1 MWTLKYAICGE
12 VLKLNKGFLSSDYA
26 ACCLVSMMM
35 LCRNIKRTR
44 LNREDCRDK
53 FYIFNTY
60 FYGKLEEALHPRV
73 RSFVSCRHTSF
84 TKWLAIMS
92 LCKNGIIILFWVR
105 GTWVP
110 CNRSFCSSFFSLGLA
125 ADVRCF
131 IKKEWNTSTKDSKE
145 GKIEHTNTPQLKL
158 LNVHSHV
165 QEEKPPKRT
174 YL

>member
-110 CNRSFCSSFFSLGLA
+110 CNRSFCSSFFPRIGRRPSIVLLRRNETLVQKTA
-125 ADVRCF
+125 
-131 IKKEWNTSTKDSKE
+131 KKEKLNTQTHPNS
-145 GKIEHTNTPQLKL
+145 NC
-158 LNVHSHV
+158 
-165 QEEKPPKRT
+165 
-174 YL
+174 

>member
-60 FYGKLEEALHPRV
+60 FFETLEEALLEV
-73 RSFVSCRHTSF
+73 VYSFVSCSHSSLS
-84 TKWLAIMS
+84 KWLA
-92 LCKNGIIILFWVR
+92 LCLCTKNGMIIVFWLR
-105 GTWVP
+105 NTRVP
-110 CNRSFCSSFFSLGLA
+110 WNRSFVLCYGPGPAGPGASGASAPTGA
-125 ADVRCF
+125 ADHVPAAAARKWLGGPRSIF
-131 IKKEWNTSTKDSKE
+131 LR
-145 GKIEHTNTPQLKL
+145 GQVYFHKL
-158 LNVHSHV
+158 QHL
-165 QEEKPPKRT
+165 
-174 YL
+174 